1 MEVPGIGYAGGYGWV
16 LIGKKKRQSICR
28 FFLQIMFKD
37 AFLCNLIDFVI
48 FPCADYNN
56 QHIVITADELVD
68 DTQPRT
74 AELDF

>member
-1 MEVPGIGYAGGYGWV
+1 MT
-16 LIGKKKRQSICR
+16 GKKKRQNICR

-56 QHIVITADELVD
+56 EHIIITADELVD
-68 DTQPRT
+68 DTQSGT
-74 AELDF
+74 TEFDF